1 MSKTKK
7 LLSILLFSC
16 WSFLG
21 CESDVANV
29 VGVSASSFIIAVE
42 AVHGPLGLPADGSSQ
57 ALIRVELFTNAG
69 QLVNAQDI
77 VLTTTLGTLAGATL
91 TGDGEADPVVP
102 PTTSTNGGAL
112 TIQTI
117 NGFAFATLT
126 SEAVE
131 GNAFVIASVEN
142 ISATVAVP
150 FVNITTAAN

>member
-7 LLSILLFSC
+7 LLSILIFSC
-16 WSFLG
+16 WSILG
-21 CESDVANV
+21 CDSEVANV

-42 AVHGPLGLPADGSSQ
+42 AVHGPLGLPADGSSI
-57 ALIRVELFTNAG
+57 ATIRVELFTNAG
-69 QLVNAQDI
+69 QLVNGEKI
-77 VLTTTLGTLAGATL
+77 ILTTTLGTLATADSAQTTAT
-91 TGDGEADPVVP
+91 T
-102 PTTSTNGGAL
+102 GGAL
-112 TIQTI
+112 ELTTV

-131 GNAFVIASVEN
+131 GNAFVVASVEN